1 VDGRSPLKSVDVTGN
16 HDKNSSIVT
25 LLSERAV
32 PEKGRLSGLRQCVFR
47 RSLRGRKA
55 RKVTDTFIFQRNL
68 RRFIFLMAD
77 EIDCPNFTTIPNILL
92 DNIHKFSNSEFKVL
106 MYACR
111 KTFGFHEKESVVMS
125 ISYLENGVGLS
136 NVCIIK
142 ACASLVDRGF
152 LLKEKSDKF
161 NGASAYKVNVKAAQ
175 KQQSDTPLNNLT
187 GKDCL
192 LKILTPTC
200 EESSQVPIKNLH
212 TSKETISKETIK
224 ETITPI
230 VPIPIVDPVQ
240 EAGALWRHAFT
251 TITGNEYRR
260 DIKDCH
266 RKADAKE
273 ISFLIKGG
281 MTPKEIG
288 QLAERVFRNT
298 KDWHSKQTRT
308 IKKFCNWIQELE
320 AENPPDYDP
329 NFPGKTKEWV
339 EFHLADQAEMKR
351 CNSDF

>member
-1 VDGRSPLKSVDVTGN
+1 
-16 HDKNSSIVT
+16 
-25 LLSERAV
+25 
-32 PEKGRLSGLRQCVFR
+32 
-47 RSLRGRKA
+47 
-55 RKVTDTFIFQRNL
+55 
-68 RRFIFLMAD
+68 
-77 EIDCPNFTTIPNILL
+77 
-92 DNIHKFSNSEFKVL
+92 
-106 MYACR
+106 
-111 KTFGFHEKESVVMS
+111 
-125 ISYLENGVGLS
+125 
-136 NVCIIK
+136 
-142 ACASLVDRGF
+142 
-152 LLKEKSDKF
+152 
-161 NGASAYKVNVKAAQ
+161 
-175 KQQSDTPLNNLT
+175 
-187 GKDCL
+187 
-192 LKILTPTC
+192 
-200 EESSQVPIKNLH
+200 
-212 TSKETISKETIK
+212 
-224 ETITPI
+224 
-230 VPIPIVDPVQ
+230 VQ

>member
-1 VDGRSPLKSVDVTGN
+1 MMEFSD
-16 HDKNSSIVT
+16 
-25 LLSERAV
+25 
-32 PEKGRLSGLRQCVFR
+32 PEFR
-47 RSLRGRKA
+47 
-55 RKVTDTFIFQRNL
+55 I
-68 RRFIFLMAD
+68 LM
-77 EIDCPNFTTIPNILL
+77 L
-92 DNIHKFSNSEFKVL
+92 
-106 MYACR
+106 ACR
-111 KTFGFHEKESVVMS
+111 KTFGWNLTSAVMS
-125 ISYLENGVGLS
+125 ISYITNATGYS
-136 NVCIIK
+136 NVCVIK
-142 ACASLVDRGF
+142 ACTSLVEKGV
-152 LLKEKSDKF
+152 LSKSKSDQF
-161 NGASAYKVNVKAAQ
+161 RGASEYKVIVNETKESPQ
-175 KQQSDTPLNNLT
+175 NDLLTPLI
-187 GKDCL
+187 GKNDL
-192 LKILTPTC
+192 LTPLT
-200 EESSQVPIKNLH
+200 STSKARLLDPVNGVN